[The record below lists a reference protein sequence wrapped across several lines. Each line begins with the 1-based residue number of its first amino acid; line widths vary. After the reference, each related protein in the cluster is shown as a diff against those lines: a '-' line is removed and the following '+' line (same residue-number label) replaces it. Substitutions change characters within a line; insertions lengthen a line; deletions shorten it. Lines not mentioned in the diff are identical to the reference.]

1 MIEAKHRIKLIK
13 TALESL
19 KPTVLSLE
27 DQSAH
32 HAEHKGA
39 QSGGG
44 HFALTIVSEAFAGKT
59 AVQRHQMIYQALG
72 DLMKQDIHAI
82 SINAKTPDESLNP

>member
-1 MIEAKHRIKLIK
+1 MHHPKDRIALIK
-13 TALESL
+13 AALQTLNPSL
-19 KPTVLSLE
+19 LTVD

-32 HAEHKGA
+32 HAGHAGA

-44 HFALTIVSEAFAGKT
+44 HFALTIVSDAFEGKT
-59 AVQRHQMIYQALG
+59 AVRRHQIIYEALG

-82 SINAKTPDESLNP
+82 SINAKTPDETK

>member
-1 MIEAKHRIKLIK
+1 MHPPKDRIELIK
-13 TALESL
+13 TALQRLE
-19 KPTVLSLE
+19 PTVLAVE

-32 HAEHKGA
+32 HAGHAGA

-44 HFALTIVSEAFAGKT
+44 HFALTIVSNVFEGKT
-59 AVQRHQMIYQALG
+59 AVKRHQMIYEALG

-82 SINAKTPDESLNP
+82 SIDAKTPNEPK